1 MTSWAAF
8 DSSISLPVRSETRTV
23 FRAIAALLGRLGR
36 ARGLG
41 VLGGLRLL
49 LLELARAAFLDRQ
62 LALELGQRL
71 LSLRAHGV
79 LSFGASANPAT
90 LRNVSG
96 LPPDAEQHG
105 TVPAVEPEGD
115 AILRRRRA
123 KLYAWAF
130 LLAAFFVIL
139 VALIVENTR
148 SVKISWVVGSGH
160 ASLIWIIIVAALLG
174 WLSGIVTS
182 LLFHRR
188 TRRRA

>member
-62 LALELGQRL
+62 LALELRQRL

-79 LSFGASANPAT
+79 LSLGASANPAT

-148 SVKISWVVGSGH
+148 SAKISWVVGSSH

-174 WLSGIVTS
+174 WFSGLVTS
-182 LLFHRR
+182 LLFRRR

>member
-23 FRAIAALLGRLGR
+23 LRAIRSPCRRLR
-36 ARGLG
+36 LR
-41 VLGGLRLL
+41 VLRGLRLL

-62 LALELGQRL
+62 LALELRQRL
-71 LSLRAHGV
+71 LSLRAHRV

-90 LRNVSG
+90 LRGVSE

-105 TVPAVEPEGD
+105 TVPAVEPERD
-115 AILRRRRA
+115 TAARRRRA

-130 LLAAFFVIL
+130 LLAAFFVVL
-139 VALIVENTR
+139 VALIVANTR
-148 SVKISWVVGSGH
+148 SVKISWVVGSSR
-160 ASLIWIIIVAALLG
+160 ASLVWIIIVAALLG
-174 WLSGIVTS
+174 WLSGMVTS